1 MSIAGYRNR
10 HTQLTSSEL
19 VGISAYGAKA
29 EWPEGFCIYQRDGTA
44 DGIFIVF
51 SGSVVLR
58 TVKGKRKFVPALV
71 FTGETFG
78 GEGLT
83 PNAIYATDAQAAE
96 VTETVHITGTG
107 FRALLREQP
116 AHALALIAQ
125 TFTERTA
132 LLQRIHEVCAASV
145 DERITSALLR
155 LFDGRVSA
163 DDDQLALGP
172 ADHRLLCEIVGATRE
187 SITHAL
193 GRLVVGGVAT
203 RAGPS
208 FIVSRSRLL
217 EERHA
222 QPDAGERALE
232 RRVIVE
238 ARAG

>member
-1 MSIAGYRNR
+1 MSTAVHLSQR
-10 HTQLTSSEL
+10 TQLTSSEL
-19 VGISAYGAKA
+19 DGISPYGARA
-29 EWPEGFCIYQRDGTA
+29 QWPEGFCIYQRDGTA

-83 PNAIYATDAQAAE
+83 PTAIYATDAQAAE
-96 VTETVHITGTG
+96 PTETVHITGAG

-155 LFDGRVSA
+155 LFDGRLASGKE
-163 DDDQLALGP
+163 QLALGP

-193 GRLVVGGVAT
+193 GRLVVEGVAA
-203 RAGPS
+203 RDGGS

-217 EERHA
+217 DERYAHPA
-222 QPDAGERALE
+222 TGERALE
-232 RRVIVE
+232 RRVMVE
-238 ARAG
+238 ARA

>member
-1 MSIAGYRNR
+1 MSIAVHSSQ

-19 VGISAYGAKA
+19 AGISPYGARA
-29 EWPEGFCIYQRDGTA
+29 RWPEGFSIYQRDGTA

-96 VTETVHITGTG
+96 PTETVHITGAG

-116 AHALALIAQ
+116 ADALALIAQ

-155 LFDGRVSA
+155 LFDGRLSTGEEH
-163 DDDQLALGP
+163 LALGP

-193 GRLVVGGVAT
+193 GRLVVEGVAV
-203 RAGPS
+203 RDGAS
-208 FIVSRSRLL
+208 FVVSRSRLL
-217 EERHA
+217 DEHYVHTAGDERPLDRH
-222 QPDAGERALE
+222 
-232 RRVIVE
+232 VMVE